1 MPSSP
6 QLTVA
11 RFGGE
16 MSALAVSDMPQL
28 KTLTLEGYSK
38 MTSLSVR
45 RCPLCDTK
53 TLVQGCAD
61 NNAPLAS
68 CAIDGISWD
77 NFAPVT
83 LEYLTNVPECSL
95 LGIIR
100 ITEGQNVSAA
110 LKIALLNKFG
120 NVDDEAN
127 PLFVSY
133 QFRSVTGVNIVTQ
146 RFVISEQG
154 DYPYELEVIPST
166 ANNFTGVEWSLSE
179 NTLGVTVDP
188 KTGVLHVPAVGEE
201 SNNPTADLTVT
212 LSLVT
217 GKSFANT
224 VTLKLFNRL
233 PKLGD
238 WAYYDGEFDSVLY
251 PGKKVVGWVYK
262 VTNYADL
269 PASLLQEYLKD
280 ERIAKQYN
288 AGKTMYE
295 VLVENA
301 EDITIKSSDTANT
314 FSSFVWG
321 LYPDSAATNGFTT
334 AEIQP
339 LADALGTTT
348 SQVFDIPAL
357 QNCTTK
363 GLTDT
368 NGNNTDYIRN
378 NNAYDDSQPDG
389 FPQWT
394 GNVATIRFDGK
405 KDTAGIVAHAEN
417 ILLKYVAEGLLTDAD
432 GHTIFDYLPAG
443 TDHVI
448 PKTLEELADLCVALG
463 NLGGGNRFRQFAYPA
478 AFACMLYEPKKDGKP
493 ISGLSEWY
501 KQKQWYLQGSG
512 DTFRLYVFFRNSRA
526 LTPSDS
532 GTPTAEFSDEGN
544 ALRPLEPTDAR
555 RPTYANLQ
563 KRAKDAG
570 LSCPVSNRAQS
581 NRWAATE
588 YNASDSWYCNFGDGY
603 FGNYGR
609 KCLSMRVRPV
619 VAFPFV
625 L

>member
-1 MPSSP
+1 
-6 QLTVA
+6 
-11 RFGGE
+11 
-16 MSALAVSDMPQL
+16 
-28 KTLTLEGYSK
+28 
-38 MTSLSVR
+38 
-45 RCPLCDTK
+45 
-53 TLVQGCAD
+53 
-61 NNAPLAS
+61 
-68 CAIDGISWD
+68 
-77 NFAPVT
+77 
-83 LEYLTNVPECSL
+83 
-95 LGIIR
+95 
-100 ITEGQNVSAA
+100 
-110 LKIALLNKFG
+110 
-120 NVDDEAN
+120 
-127 PLFVSY
+127 
-133 QFRSVTGVNIVTQ
+133 
-146 RFVISEQG
+146 
-154 DYPYELEVIPST
+154 
-166 ANNFTGVEWSLSE
+166 
-179 NTLGVTVDP
+179 
-188 KTGVLHVPAVGEE
+188 
-201 SNNPTADLTVT
+201 
-212 LSLVT
+212 
-217 GKSFANT
+217 
-224 VTLKLFNRL
+224 
-233 PKLGD
+233 
-238 WAYYDGEFDSVLY
+238 
-251 PGKKVVGWVYK
+251 
-262 VTNYADL
+262 
-269 PASLLQEYLKD
+269 
-280 ERIAKQYN
+280 
-288 AGKTMYE
+288 MYE

-301 EDITIKSSDTANT
+301 EDITINSSDTANT

-417 ILLKYVAEGLLTDAD
+417 IILKYVAEGLLTDAD

-463 NLGGGNRFRQFAYPA
+463 NLGGGDRFRQFAYPA

-570 LSCPVSNRAQS
+570 LSCPVSNPAQA
-581 NRWAATE
+581 NRWTATE
-588 YNASDSWYCNFGDGY
+588 NYANISWNCNF
-603 FGNYGR
+603 NNGR
-609 KCLSMRVRPV
+609 FYSGSKNDSMRVRPV

>member
-1 MPSSP
+1 M
-6 QLTVA
+6 
-11 RFGGE
+11 
-16 MSALAVSDMPQL
+16 
-28 KTLTLEGYSK
+28 
-38 MTSLSVR
+38 
-45 RCPLCDTK
+45 
-53 TLVQGCAD
+53 
-61 NNAPLAS
+61 
-68 CAIDGISWD
+68 
-77 NFAPVT
+77 
-83 LEYLTNVPECSL
+83 
-95 LGIIR
+95 
-100 ITEGQNVSAA
+100 
-110 LKIALLNKFG
+110 
-120 NVDDEAN
+120 
-127 PLFVSY
+127 
-133 QFRSVTGVNIVTQ
+133 
-146 RFVISEQG
+146 
-154 DYPYELEVIPST
+154 
-166 ANNFTGVEWSLSE
+166 
-179 NTLGVTVDP
+179 
-188 KTGVLHVPAVGEE
+188 GEE

-212 LSLVT
+212 LSLVS

-295 VLVENA
+295 VLVENV
-301 EDITIKSSDTANT
+301 EDITITSSDAANAIT
-314 FSSFVWG
+314 SFAWG
-321 LYPDSAATNGFTT
+321 LYPDSAATNGFSNE
-334 AEIQP
+334 EIQP

-357 QNCTTK
+357 QNCTSV
-363 GLTDT
+363 GLVDSE
-368 NGNNTDYIRN
+368 GNTSYNIRD

-389 FPQWT
+389 FPQWS
-394 GNVATIRFDGK
+394 GNVAPNRFDGK

-448 PKTLEELADLCVALG
+448 PETLEELADLCVALG
-463 NLGGGNRFRQFAYPA
+463 NLGGNNRFRQFAYPA

-512 DTFRLYVFFRNSRA
+512 DTYRLYVFFRNSRA
-526 LTPSDS
+526 LTPSDT

-544 ALRPLEPTDAR
+544 PLRPLEPTDAR

-570 LSCPVSNRAQS
+570 LSCPVSNPAQA

-588 YNASDSWYCNFGDGY
+588 YYSINSWYCNFNN
-603 FGNYGR
+603 GNFNNTNKYN
-609 KCLSMRVRPV
+609 SMRVRPV